1 MFFLKTREM
10 TNLPIRFEDDFCKI
24 EIFLFHPAFVYI
36 FRYDHFL
43 NMANND
49 CPICYEL
56 ISHNINCSTTECGHT
71 FHTTC
76 LMKHTVYNGYDCPCC
91 RSLMAAAPSK
101 GTPRNTTIRYNDEN
115 SLEDR
120 LTIYEGDDEDEETP
134 QYDDYVLDG
143 CRWMFQR
150 ATSTATTISEDA
162 EDPYI
167 DAFESWQIQI
177 NENCRTFQ
185 AEVDRK
191 ADTLL
196 GVLKKI
202 KAFSHDDLVKGYL
215 FSIDEYFG
223 GSAEFARYDQKVT
236 STLKSVLD
244 RFI

>member
-1 MFFLKTREM
+1 
-10 TNLPIRFEDDFCKI
+10 
-24 EIFLFHPAFVYI
+24 
-36 FRYDHFL
+36 
-43 NMANND
+43 MANNND
-49 CPICYEL
+49 CPICYEQ
-56 ISHNINCSTTECGHT
+56 IPHNINCSTTECGHT

-91 RSLMAAAPSK
+91 RSLMAAAPPNK
-101 GTPRNTTIRYNDEN
+101 GTIQHNTTMIRYHDDEN

-120 LTIYEGDDEDEETP
+120 LTNYDNDEDEETRP
-134 QYDDYVLDG
+134 EIYDDYVLDG

-150 ATSTATTISEDA
+150 ATATANSTAIAEDA

-167 DAFESWQIQI
+167 DAFETWQIQI
-177 NENCRTFQ
+177 NENCRIYQ

-191 ADTLL
+191 ADTIL
-196 GVLKKI
+196 GVLNKI

-236 STLKSVLD
+236 STLKSVMN
-244 RFI
+244 RSAIV